1 MSILQRIKRKTES
14 LKDQYFPITEFD
26 PATLPWIDRPNPDIA
41 GFLKKNPPR
50 FEVPYDMAGKL
61 KDWERNGYVVL
72 EQVIPEEMID
82 KFWGDFRELVNNP
95 EKYDL
100 SVRIDLE
107 EFKPNQERN
116 IKDFPKTALQGKY
129 VKINDFHNSSV
140 AGKKLMTHPFIVSF
154 LEAIFNQKVV
164 VMQSLVFMYG
174 SQQPTHQ
181 DFPWVT
187 AKIPSHLAAAWI
199 ALEDITIDS
208 GPLYYYIGS
217 HKMPKFNFGRGILFK
232 PDSNK
237 TPLEFADYLD
247 KTGTDLNLP
256 KETLLIKKGDVLIW
270 HSALAHG
277 GSVITNPDQT
287 RKSFV
292 CHYSTEQALP
302 YHRNF
307 PAQEPVKQEY
317 NGVYIYNNPLLP
329 QSEDVLK

>member
-1 MSILQRIKRKTES
+1 MSILQRIKRKTEK
-14 LKDQYFPITEFD
+14 LKDRFFPLKEFN
-26 PATLPWIDRPNPDIA
+26 PNTLPWIDRPNPEIPR
-41 GFLKKNPPR
+41 FLRANPPR
-50 FEVPYDMAGKL
+50 YNVPYDMAEKL
-61 KDWERNGYVVL
+61 SHWEQNGYVVL
-72 EQVIPEEMID
+72 EKIVPEEMID
-82 KFWGDFRELVNNP
+82 KFWGDFRELVGNP

-116 IKDFPKTALQGKY
+116 IKDFPKEALLGKY

-140 AGKKLMTHPFIVSF
+140 AGKKLMTHPYIVAF
-154 LEAIFNQKVV
+154 LEAIFGQKVV

-187 AKIPSHLAAAWI
+187 ARIPSHLAAAWI
-199 ALEDITIDS
+199 ALEDIKIDS

-217 HKMPKFNFGRGILFK
+217 HKMPKFDFGTGILFK
-232 PDSNK
+232 PDS
-237 TPLEFADYLD
+237 TRSPLEFASYLD
-247 KTGTDLNLP
+247 QTSADLKLP

-270 HSALAHG
+270 HAALAHG
-277 GSVITNPDQT
+277 GSQITNPDQT

-302 YHRNF
+302 YHRHF
-307 PAQEPVKQEY
+307 PPHIPVRQEH

-329 QSEDVLK
+329 KAEDIFK

>member
-1 MSILQRIKRKTES
+1 MSIVQRVIRKAESIK
-14 LKDQYFPITEFD
+14 DHYFPLKEFD
-26 PATLPWIDRPNPDIA
+26 QATLPWIDKPNPNISE
-41 GFLKKNPPR
+41 FLKKNPPR
-50 FEVPYDMAGKL
+50 FNVPYDMADKL
-61 KDWERNGYVVL
+61 RSWEQNGYVVL
-72 EQVIPEEMID
+72 EKIIPEELID
-82 KFWGDFRELVNNP
+82 SFWGDFQKLVKNP
-95 EKYDL
+95 DKYDL
-100 SVRIDLE
+100 SVRIDLD

-116 IKDFPKTALQGKY
+116 IKEFPKQALLGKY

-140 AGKKLMTHPFIVSF
+140 AGKKLMTHPYITSF
-154 LEAIFNQKVV
+154 LEAIFNQQVV

-199 ALEDITIDS
+199 ALEDIKIDS

-217 HKMPKFNFGRGILFK
+217 HKMPKFNFGSGILFK
-232 PDSNK
+232 PDSTK
-237 TPLEFADYLD
+237 SPLEFAEYLD
-247 KTGTDLNLP
+247 KTCTEHQYP

-270 HSALAHG
+270 HAALAHG
-277 GSVITNPDQT
+277 GSIITNPEQT

-307 PAQEPVKQEY
+307 TTQVPVKQDY
-317 NGVYIYNNPLLP
+317 NGVYIYNNPVFP

>member
-1 MSILQRIKRKTES
+1 MSIVQRVLRKAESIK
-14 LKDQYFPITEFD
+14 DHYFPIKEFD
-26 PATLPWIDRPNPDIA
+26 QATLPWIDKPNADIA

-50 FEVPYDMAGKL
+50 YDVPYDMADKL
-61 KDWERNGYVVL
+61 RNWEQNGYVVL
-72 EQVIPEEMID
+72 EKIIPEAMID
-82 KFWGDFRELVNNP
+82 NFWGDFQKLVQNP
-95 EKYDL
+95 DKYDL
-100 SVRIDLE
+100 SVRIDLD

-116 IKDFPKTALQGKY
+116 IKEFPKEALLGKY

-140 AGKKLMTHPFIVSF
+140 AGKKLMTHPYIVSF
-154 LEAIFNQKVV
+154 LEAIFNQKIV

-199 ALEDITIDS
+199 ALEDIKIDS

-217 HKMPKFNFGRGILFK
+217 HKMPKFNFGSGILFK
-232 PDSNK
+232 KDSTK
-237 TPLEFADYLD
+237 SPLEFAQYLD
-247 KTGTDLNLP
+247 QTCAEHQYP
-256 KETLLIKKGDVLIW
+256 RETLLIKKGDVLIW
-270 HSALAHG
+270 HAALAHG
-277 GSVITNPDQT
+277 GSMITNPEQT

-307 PAQEPVKQEY
+307 VTQVPVKQDY
-317 NGVYIYNNPLLP
+317 NGVNIYNNPVFP

>member
-1 MSILQRIKRKTES
+1 MSIVQRVLRKAESIK
-14 LKDQYFPITEFD
+14 DHYFPIKEFD
-26 PATLPWIDRPNPDIA
+26 QATLPWIDKPNADIA

-50 FEVPYDMAGKL
+50 YNVPYDMADKL
-61 KDWERNGYVVL
+61 KGWEQNGYVVL
-72 EQVIPEEMID
+72 EKIIPEEMID
-82 KFWGDFRELVNNP
+82 KFWGDFQTLVQNP
-95 EKYDL
+95 DKYDL
-100 SVRIDLE
+100 SVRIDLD

-116 IKDFPKTALQGKY
+116 IKEFPKEALLGKY

-140 AGKKLMTHPFIVSF
+140 AGKKLMTHPYIVSF
-154 LEAIFNQKVV
+154 LEAIFNQQVV

-199 ALEDITIDS
+199 ALEDIKIDS

-217 HKMPKFNFGRGILFK
+217 HKMPKFNFGNGILFK
-232 PDSNK
+232 KESTK
-237 TPLEFADYLD
+237 SPLEFAQYLD
-247 KTGTDLNLP
+247 QTCTEHQYP

-270 HSALAHG
+270 HAALAHG
-277 GSVITNPDQT
+277 GSMITNPEQT

-307 PAQEPVKQEY
+307 IAQVPVKQDY
-317 NGVYIYNNPLLP
+317 NGVYIYDNPVFP

>member
-1 MSILQRIKRKTES
+1 MSIVQRVLRKAESIK
-14 LKDQYFPITEFD
+14 DHYFPIKEFD
-26 PATLPWIDRPNPDIA
+26 QATLPWIDKPNADIA

-50 FEVPYDMAGKL
+50 YDVPYDMADKL
-61 KDWERNGYVVL
+61 RNWEQNGYVVL
-72 EQVIPEEMID
+72 EKIIPEAMID
-82 KFWGDFRELVNNP
+82 NFWGDFQKLVQNP
-95 EKYDL
+95 DKYDL
-100 SVRIDLE
+100 SVRIDLD

-116 IKDFPKTALQGKY
+116 IKEFPKEALLGKY

-140 AGKKLMTHPFIVSF
+140 AGKKLMTHPYIVSF
-154 LEAIFNQKVV
+154 LEAIFNQKIV

-199 ALEDITIDS
+199 ALEDIKIDS

-217 HKMPKFNFGRGILFK
+217 HKMPKFNFGSGILFK
-232 PDSNK
+232 KDSTK
-237 TPLEFADYLD
+237 SPLEFAQYLD
-247 KTGTDLNLP
+247 QTCAEHQYP
-256 KETLLIKKGDVLIW
+256 RETLLIKKGDVLIW
-270 HSALAHG
+270 HAALAHG
-277 GSVITNPDQT
+277 GSMITNPEQT

-307 PAQEPVKQEY
+307 VTQVPVKQDY
-317 NGVYIYNNPLLP
+317 NGVNIYNNPIFP